1 MSLERS
7 IAVSNP
13 DKISLKG
20 KTAFIT
26 GASKGIGKAITST
39 FADAGASLA
48 LTARNEAELKTVA
61 QDARLRGVS
70 VWTRTAELADET
82 AVSALAEAALAD
94 LDRIDIL
101 VNNAGLTI
109 PQSILD
115 LDMESWHTTFNVDL
129 IAPLLLAKAFAPGM
143 IERGSGKIVNISSR
157 AALGALEEHAAYS
170 SAKAGLNMLTRAMA
184 LEFAPHGIQVNCI
197 APTVILTPMA
207 DAVWTPGPRTDAKL
221 ARIPTGRFGE
231 ACEVADVALF
241 LASSLA
247 DYVNGTIIPVDGGEG
262 AL

>member
-1 MSLERS
+1 MSS
-7 IAVSNP
+7 Q
-13 DKISLKG
+13 DKISLEG
-20 KTAFIT
+20 KTAFIS
-26 GASKGIGKAITST
+26 GASKGIGRAIAST

-48 LTARNEAELKTVA
+48 LTGRNRADLEAVA
-61 QDARLRGVS
+61 QDVRSRGVS
-70 VWTRTAELADET
+70 IWIRTAELADESE
-82 AVSALAEAALAD
+82 VNVLAQAALAD
-94 LDRIDIL
+94 LGGIDIL

-157 AALGALEEHAAYS
+157 AALGALEEHVAYS
-170 SAKAGLNMLTRAMA
+170 AAKAALNMLTQAMA

-231 ACEVADVALF
+231 AQEVADVALF
-241 LASSLA
+241 LASPLA
-247 DYVNGTIIPVDGGEG
+247 DFVNGTIIPVDGGEG

>member
-1 MSLERS
+1 
-7 IAVSNP
+7 VSNQ

-20 KTAFIT
+20 KTAFIS
-26 GASKGIGKAITST
+26 GASKGIGKAIAST
-39 FADAGASLA
+39 FAEAGASLA
-48 LTARNEAELKTVA
+48 LTGRNQAELGAVA
-61 QDARLRGVS
+61 EDARSRGVS

-82 AVSALAEAALAD
+82 EVNALAEAAPAD
-94 LDRIDIL
+94 LDTIDIL
-101 VNNAGLTI
+101 INNAGLTI

-129 IAPLLLAKAFAPGM
+129 IAPLLLTKAFAPAM
-143 IERGSGKIVNISSR
+143 IERSSGKIVNISSR
-157 AALGALEEHAAYS
+157 AALGALEEHVAYS
-170 SAKAGLNMLTRAMA
+170 AAKAALNMLTQTMA

-207 DAVWTPGPRTDAKL
+207 DAVWTSGPRTDAKL

-231 ACEVADVALF
+231 AEEVADVALF
-241 LASSLA
+241 PASPLANF
-247 DYVNGTIIPVDGGEG
+247 VNGTIIPVDGGEG